1 MKKKLERKRNL
12 KVKKKKAFK
21 RKKEGRF
28 KRAYKPRCYVCHR
41 VLQDLIDL
49 KWHVDNDM
57 TYSDAYERL
66 KKRVNDTLIRLFD
79 RGVER
84 FRHNRASCEVGG
96 KYYMK
101 NEELVTNFIKNHGM
115 SPERKEDMT
124 LAVEDKP
131 KRKPKRK
138 FRRRKK

>member
-57 TYSDAYERL
+57 TYSDAFFKLRRRTQEGIVRLIDSDGERY
-66 KKRVNDTLIRLFD
+66 
-79 RGVER
+79 
-84 FRHNRASCEVGG
+84 RHNRDSCEVGG
-96 KYYMK
+96 KYYME

-115 SPERKEDMT
+115 SPERKEGKI